1 MYGAKDEGSFEAH
14 APYLREAFDEG
25 TKATQ
30 LAEAKLQSEGLS
42 TRQEDAEAGT
52 LEEYATMLPFE
63 LSQRK
68 RCTTKIVYDRSGWIR
83 IKLSTSPAT
92 GWRRPC
98 MGAAVYLFIN
108 QRELLG
114 EHRGVEAS
122 GRKGRGSEDESK
134 GAQLPKSQAS
144 ARMEVDSKECHSAA
158 EVDLPIVK
166 KGTQM
171 QSNG

>member
-68 RCTTKIVYDRSGWIR
+68 RCTTKIVP
-83 IKLSTSPAT
+83 TSQWT
-92 GWRRPC
+92 RPS
-98 MGAAVYLFIN
+98 
-108 QRELLG
+108 ETS
-114 EHRGVEAS
+114 VES
-122 GRKGRGSEDESK
+122 SIPCSNDGRALVVKEAEEMEITEPNSK
-134 GAQLPKSQAS
+134 
-144 ARMEVDSKECHSAA
+144 
-158 EVDLPIVK
+158 
-166 KGTQM
+166 
-171 QSNG
+171 